1 MVQRIDTP
9 RLQPAQQGDD
19 PAFESFAA
27 EYRSVMFSVA
37 RKHLRNRVDAEEAAQ
52 DALVRL
58 YRIRTRFDADRSP
71 EGLVVRVVTN
81 ACRDLHRRRNAGIGA
96 ITQRM
101 EASVLRSLSVASGF
115 AELGEDRLVARELLA
130 SLSERHRR
138 PLELRYLEG
147 LTNGEIAAQL
157 GISVSSVKLQLARAI
172 ELLQQR
178 LDGQPGSD

>member
-1 MVQRIDTP
+1 MVQRSETP
-9 RLQPAQQGDD
+9 RLQTAQQGDD

-27 EYRSVMFSVA
+27 EYRTVMFSVA

-58 YRIRTRFDADRSP
+58 YRIRSRFDLDRSP

-81 ACRDLHRRRNAGIGA
+81 ACRDLHRRRQTGIGA

-101 EASVLRSLSVASGF
+101 ESSVLRSLSVGGNP
-115 AELGEDRLVARELLA
+115 GEAGVDRLVARELLA
-130 SLSERHRR
+130 GLSERHRR

-178 LDGQPGSD
+178 LDGHAGSD

>member
-1 MVQRIDTP
+1 MVRRIDTAG
-9 RLQPAQQGDD
+9 LQASQQGED
-19 PAFESFAA
+19 PAFDRFVA
-27 EYRSVMFSVA
+27 EFRPVMLAVA

-58 YRIRTRFDADRSP
+58 HRIRTRFRADTSP

-81 ACRDLHRRRNAGIGA
+81 ACRDLHRRRMAGIGA

-101 EASVLRSLSVASGF
+101 ETSLVR
-115 AELGEDRLVARELLA
+115 ELAVRDGMDGDRLVARDLIA
-130 SLSERHRR
+130 SLGERFRV

-147 LTNGEIAAQL
+147 LTNGEIAERL

-178 LDGQPGSD
+178 GGGVADEG

>member
-1 MVQRIDTP
+1 MVRRIETAG
-9 RLQPAQQGDD
+9 LQASPQGED
-19 PAFESFAA
+19 PAFEHFVA
-27 EYRSVMFSVA
+27 EFRPVMLAVA
-37 RKHLRNRVDAEEAAQ
+37 RKHLRNHVDAEEAAQ

-58 YRIRTRFDADRSP
+58 HRIRTRFRADTSP

-81 ACRDLHRRRNAGIGA
+81 ACRDLHRRRTAGIGA

-101 EASVLRSLSVASGF
+101 ETSVVR
-115 AELGEDRLVARELLA
+115 ELAVRDGTDGTGDRLVARELLA
-130 SLSERHRR
+130 GLSERFRV

-147 LTNGEIAAQL
+147 LTNAEIASRL

-178 LDGQPGSD
+178 MDGTAHEG

>member
-1 MVQRIDTP
+1 MVRRIDTDG
-9 RLQPAQQGDD
+9 LQALRQGDD
-19 PAFESFAA
+19 PAFEQFVA
-27 EYRSVMFSVA
+27 EFRTVMLAVA
-37 RKHLRNRVDAEEAAQ
+37 RKHLRNRGDAEEAAQ

-58 YRIRTRFDADRSP
+58 YRIRTRFRADTSP

-81 ACRDLHRRRNAGIGA
+81 ACRDLHRRRTAGIGA

-101 EASVLRSLSVASGF
+101 ETSVVRDLAVRDGTDSAG
-115 AELGEDRLVARELLA
+115 DRLVARELLA
-130 SLSERHRR
+130 SLSDRFRL

-147 LTNGEIAAQL
+147 LTNAEIASRL

-178 LDGQPGSD
+178 MDGAAGAG

>member
-1 MVQRIDTP
+1 MVRRIDTP
-9 RLQPAQQGDD
+9 GLHVSQQGDD
-19 PAFESFAA
+19 PAFERFVA
-27 EYRSVMFSVA
+27 EFRPVMLAVA
-37 RKHLRNRVDAEEAAQ
+37 RKHLRNHVDAEEAAQ

-58 YRIRTRFDADRSP
+58 HRIRTRFRADTSP

-81 ACRDLHRRRNAGIGA
+81 ACRDLHRRRTAGIGA

-101 EASVLRSLSVASGF
+101 ESSVVR
-115 AELGEDRLVARELLA
+115 ELVVRDGHADGTGDRLVARELLA
-130 SLSERHRR
+130 SLSDRFRV

-147 LTNGEIAAQL
+147 LTNAEVAERL

-178 LDGQPGSD
+178 MDGAGTEG